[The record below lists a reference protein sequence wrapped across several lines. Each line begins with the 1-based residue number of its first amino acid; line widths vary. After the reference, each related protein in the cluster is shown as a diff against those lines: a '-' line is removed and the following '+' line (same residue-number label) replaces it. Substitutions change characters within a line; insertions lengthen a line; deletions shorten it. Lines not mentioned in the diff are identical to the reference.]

1 MVDYE
6 ARDMRRLRE
15 SERWPITA
23 HQTRVLKYDQTWPR
37 LYKNLAPDHV
47 DLHLSPRPPSS
58 GRVVAGKSLAQ
69 RFLFVVLTLHTQ
81 SARLTATGDWSRA
94 GKIPPVCY
102 SLDVRPWSF
111 FSSSVAGYG
120 QSACYFGEC
129 VLALVLTRADGHRST
144 LAQQIACIRAADML
158 EL

>member
-1 MVDYE
+1 MADNGDCLSAIRPASSNTTKLGLGYI
-6 ARDMRRLRE
+6 RTSPLIMLIFTFL
-15 SERWPITA
+15 P
-23 HQTRVLKYDQTWPR
+23 
-37 LYKNLAPDHV
+37 
-47 DLHLSPRPPSS
+47 DLHLPVEWQLVSHSRNASYSS
-58 GRVVAGKSLAQ
+58 CSLSIHRVRASLPQ
-69 RFLFVVLTLHTQ
+69 
-81 SARLTATGDWSRA
+81 GDWSRA